1 MHSLYAQAML
11 DHAKGLP
18 GCRVVECAGEYS
30 MNKWLVLVVLSQFT
44 EENSLNRGCL
54 LHPNKPK
61 VVWADRKDLQ
71 HHRVIKA

>member
-1 MHSLYAQAML
+1 
-11 DHAKGLP
+11 
-18 GCRVVECAGEYS
+18 